1 MVSRQGP
8 FATPLTHRQRL
19 YVTKTFSI
27 FQAHSISKLMEAEA
41 FQKNYKRS
49 MELMKFNVIIL
60 NEIILDSQEHLIEK
74 HYSIKTKMKRKQKYN
89 MSSDQIQDK

>member
-1 MVSRQGP
+1 
-8 FATPLTHRQRL
+8 
-19 YVTKTFSI
+19 
-27 FQAHSISKLMEAEA
+27 
-41 FQKNYKRS
+41 

-60 NEIILDSQEHLIEK
+60 NEIILDSQEHLIEN